1 METRKDYLS
10 RPQTV
15 DSLNNSRNNHN
26 NHNHN
31 NLNNHNH
38 NNLNNIIDISAG
50 LDHNLALLS
59 NGRVTGWGDNTHNQS
74 LGGSGLVNVQSI
86 SAGGSHSLAIINN
99 KNVGFLYHIV

>member
-38 NNLNNIIDISAG
+38 NNLNNI
-50 LDHNLALLS
+50 N
-59 NGRVTGWGDNTHNQS
+59 NNN
-74 LGGSGLVNVQSI
+74 N
-86 SAGGSHSLAIINN
+86 NN
-99 KNVGFLYHIV
+99 KSFELRPFVRITTKNTFNNSESRPSTTDQIRKSAT